1 MRFVRMLG
9 LTAAPVL
16 TMDRASAIVA
26 GQALLC
32 WLDELSLPVKTMRH
46 PSRSYSCSGSL
57 SLAMLVLSSGVVT
70 AQRESRQ
77 DYSQRFASLAAASAL
92 SDSAK
97 LHRLF
102 DLDWEYNNVVF
113 PENAT
118 YSGYPGQNDRWTD
131 LSVAAIKRRQA
142 DFGSELKVVRAINR
156 TRLNPA
162 DQLSYDIF
170 KRGVEEF
177 IAGMRFPGDVLQITQ
192 LGGPQTSAS
201 TIGSMP
207 ATTVKDYADIIA
219 RLRALPTVVDQ
230 TIALLDSGIRIGVT
244 PPRITLRDVPGQIRD
259 LIPEDPLKS
268 ALLAPFTSFP
278 VGIAGGDRARLR
290 ADAVRAY
297 NQQDRPAFQ
306 RLQAYVTNTYLPR
319 SRETIAM
326 SALPDGAA
334 WYAYNVKVLTT
345 TTRTPREIHEL
356 GLSEVKRIRAQMNSL
371 IRSTG
376 FSGDFAAFTNMLRT
390 DPKFYY
396 QDSAALVRGYRDITK
411 RIDPELPK
419 LFGRLPRLT
428 YGVSTIPSYSAPS
441 QTTAYYQGGSP
452 DAHRAGQFFV
462 NTYKLDTRPTWEMEV
477 LTSHEAVPGHHL
489 QIAIAEELPGVP
501 EFRRYG
507 GYTAFIEGWAL
518 YSESLGPEL
527 GLEKDPYSK
536 FGQLTYEIWRAIRL
550 VIDTG
555 IHSFG
560 WSRQQAIDYF
570 TANSAKTAQDITV
583 EVDRYIVWPAQALA
597 YKSGELEIKTLRK
610 FAEEALGPKFDIRAF
625 HDQILSQG
633 ALPLDVL
640 DARIRAWVAAERKSN

>member
-1 MRFVRMLG
+1 MRFRLH
-9 LTAAPVL
+9 
-16 TMDRASAIVA
+16 SY
-26 GQALLC
+26 
-32 WLDELSLPVKTMRH
+32 
-46 PSRSYSCSGSL
+46 SRSVSI
-57 SLAMLVLSSGVVT
+57 VLLRATLFAAALFSIATSIA
-70 AQRESRQ
+70 AQETPRTTFDE
-77 DYSQRFASLAAASAL
+77 RFAKLANEKGL
-92 SDSAK
+92 SDSTR

-102 DLDWEYNNVVF
+102 DLDWEYTNVAF

-118 YSGYPGQNDRWTD
+118 YVGYPGQNNRWTD
-131 LSVAAIKRRQA
+131 LSVTAIQRRRA
-142 DFGSELKVVRAINR
+142 DFASELKVVRAIDR
-156 TRLNPA
+156 TRLNLS

-170 KRGVEEF
+170 RRGGEEF
-177 IAGMRFPGDVLQITQ
+177 IEGMRFPGDLLQITQ
-192 LGGPQTSAS
+192 LGGPQSSAS
-201 TIGSMP
+201 TLSAMP
-207 ATTVKDYADIIA
+207 AATVKDYTDIIA
-219 RLRALPTVVDQ
+219 RLRALPALVDQ
-230 TIALLDSGIRIGVT
+230 TVALLDSGVKRGVT
-244 PPRITLRDVPGQIRD
+244 PPRITLRDVPAQVTN

-278 VGIAGGDRARLR
+278 VGMAESDRTRLR

-297 NQQDRPAFQ
+297 NEQDRPAFQ
-306 RLQAYVTNTYLPR
+306 RLQAYLTNTYLPH

-334 WYAYNVKVLTT
+334 WYAYNVKVQTT
-345 TTRTPREIHEL
+345 TTRTPRQIHDL
-356 GLSEVKRIRAQMNSL
+356 GLSEVMRIRARMDSL

-376 FSGDFAAFTNMLRT
+376 FSGDFAAFTHMLRT
-390 DPKFYY
+390 DPKFFYT
-396 QDSAALVRGYRDITK
+396 DSSALVRAYRDITK

-452 DAHRAGQFFV
+452 DAHRAGQYFV

-489 QIAIAEELPGVP
+489 QIAISQELEGIP

-507 GYTAFIEGWAL
+507 GYTAFVEGWAL

-536 FGQLTYEIWRAIRL
+536 FGQLTYEMWRAIRL

-555 IHSFG
+555 IHSFD

-570 TANSAKTAQDITV
+570 KANSAKTENDITV
-583 EVDRYIVWPAQALA
+583 EVDRYIVWPGQALA
-597 YKSGELEIKTLRK
+597 YKSGELEIKALRK
-610 FAEEALGPKFDIRAF
+610 YAEQELGPRFDIRAF
-625 HDQILSQG
+625 HDQILSEG

-640 DARIRAWVAAERKSN
+640 DTRIRAWVAAEKNRRVVTDGDN

>member
-1 MRFVRMLG
+1 MRSSPAYLG
-9 LTAAPVL
+9 RQLGAILILCPGVLTA
-16 TMDRASAIVA
+16 
-26 GQALLC
+26 Q
-32 WLDELSLPVKTMRH
+32 
-46 PSRSYSCSGSL
+46 GSN
-57 SLAMLVLSSGVVT
+57 
-70 AQRESRQ
+70 RQ
-77 DYSQRFASLAAASAL
+77 DYSQRFAALATAPAL
-92 SDSAK
+92 SDSAR

-102 DLDWEYNNVVF
+102 DLDWEYTNIVY

-131 LSVAAIKRRQA
+131 LSVTAIQRRRA
-142 DFGSELKVVRAINR
+142 DFASELKVLAAIDR
-156 TRLNPA
+156 TRLTPA

-170 KRGVEEF
+170 KRGVVEF
-177 IAGMRFPGDVLQITQ
+177 IEGTRFPGDLLQISQ

-207 ATTVKDYADIIA
+207 AETVKDYTDIIA

-230 TIALLDSGIRIGVT
+230 TIALLDSGVKLGVT
-244 PPRITLRDVPGQIRD
+244 PPRITLRDVPTQVRD

-268 ALLAPFTSFP
+268 ALLTPFTSFP
-278 VGIAGGDRARLR
+278 PGIAERDRARLR

-297 NQQDRPAFQ
+297 NERDRPAFQ
-306 RLQAYVTNTYLPR
+306 RLQAYLTKTYLPR
-319 SRETIAM
+319 SRETIGM
-326 SALPDGAA
+326 NALPNGAA
-334 WYAYNVKVLTT
+334 WYAYNVKVQTT
-345 TTRTPREIHEL
+345 TTRTPGEIHAL
-356 GLSEVKRIRAQMNSL
+356 GLSEVKRIRVQMDSL

-376 FSGDFAAFTNMLRT
+376 FTGDFAAFTHMLRT
-390 DPKFYY
+390 DPRFFYT
-396 QDSAALVRGYRDITK
+396 DSASLVRAYRDITK

-419 LFGRLPRLT
+419 LFGRLPRLP

-452 DAHRAGQFFV
+452 EAHRAGQYFV
-462 NTYKLDTRPTWEMEV
+462 NTYKLDTRPKWEMEV

-489 QIAIAEELPGVP
+489 QIAISQELEGIP

-507 GYTAFIEGWAL
+507 GYTAFVEGWAL

-536 FGQLTYEIWRAIRL
+536 FGQLTYEMWRAIRL

-555 IHSFG
+555 IHSLG

-583 EVDRYIVWPAQALA
+583 EVDRYIVWPGQALA
-597 YKSGELEIKTLRK
+597 YKSGELEIKALRK
-610 FAEEALGPKFDIRAF
+610 YAEQELGSRFDVRAF

-633 ALPLDVL
+633 GLPLDVL
-640 DARIRAWVAAERKSN
+640 DSRIRTWVMDLNKGN